1 MFVVMEQVFVLFAF
15 SLAGYLLSVCKLA
28 NVSHAKLLSTLLVY
42 VFLPCNIF
50 RTFSVNCT
58 VEYISEKYVLILAS
72 AVIIAL
78 LVVFAKF
85 GARLFSKEA
94 YPQKIYRYALSIPN
108 YGFMGFALTE
118 SLLGTAGLLNIM
130 LFSLPISLYNYSGA
144 FCMLTKKKLT
154 LKSLLHP
161 VLIAI
166 ALGMIVGLTGIPV
179 PKVIISIMD
188 KSSACM
194 GPVSMLLAGIT
205 ISEFQFPALLK
216 NKKNYIIVFLRLILI
231 PGILGLLLLPLNNPV
246 LLQSAVLLYAMP
258 CGLNTIVYPKLVDED
273 CEIGAGMAL
282 VSNVL
287 ACLTIPLMCALFGIQ

>member
-58 VEYISEKYVLILAS
+58 VEYISEKYVLIIAS

-108 YGFMGFALTE
+108 YGCMGFALTE

-205 ISEFQFPALLK
+205 ISEFKFPALLK

>member
-154 LKSLLHP
+154 LKSLLPP
-161 VLIAI
+161 VMIAI
-166 ALGMIVGLTGIPV
+166 ALGMIGGLTGNPV

>member
-58 VEYISEKYVLILAS
+58 VEYISEKYVLIIAS

-161 VLIAI
+161 VLIA
-166 ALGMIVGLTGIPV
+166 LGMIVGLTGIPV

-205 ISEFQFPALLK
+205 ISEFQVPALLK

>member
-58 VEYISEKYVLILAS
+58 VEYISEKYLLILAS

-130 LFSLPISLYNYSGA
+130 LLSLPISLYNYSGA

>member
-28 NVSHAKLLSTLLVY
+28 NMSHAKLLSTLLVY

-194 GPVSMLLAGIT
+194 
-205 ISEFQFPALLK
+205 
-216 NKKNYIIVFLRLILI
+216 
-231 PGILGLLLLPLNNPV
+231 
-246 LLQSAVLLYAMP
+246 
-258 CGLNTIVYPKLVDED
+258 
-273 CEIGAGMAL
+273 
-282 VSNVL
+282 
-287 ACLTIPLMCALFGIQ
+287 

>member
-205 ISEFQFPALLK
+205 ISEFKFPALLK

-258 CGLNTIVYPKLVDED
+258 CGLNTIVYPMLVDED

>member
-78 LVVFAKF
+78 LVVLAKF

>member
-216 NKKNYIIVFLRLILI
+216 NKKNYIIVFLRLIVI

>member
-78 LVVFAKF
+78 LVVFARF

-154 LKSLLHP
+154 LKFLLHP

>member
-15 SLAGYLLSVCKLA
+15 SLAGYLLSKCGLA

-58 VEYISEKYVLILAS
+58 VAYITDKYVLILAS
-72 AVIIAL
+72 TVLIAL
-78 LVVFAKF
+78 IVVVAKF
-85 GARLFSKEA
+85 GSRLFSKED
-94 YPQKIYRYALSIPN
+94 YHRKIYQYALSIPN
-108 YGFMGFALTE
+108 YGFMGYALTE

-130 LFSLPISLYNYSGA
+130 LFSLPISLYNSSGA
-144 FCMLTKKKLT
+144 FSRLTKKKLT

-166 ALGMIVGLTGIPV
+166 VLGMAVGLTAIPV
-179 PKVIISIMD
+179 PEVIISIMD

-205 ISEFQFPALLK
+205 ISEFKFPALLK
-216 NKKNYIIVFLRLILI
+216 NKKNYIIVFLRLIVI
-231 PGILGLLLLPLNNPV
+231 PGILGLMLLPLNNPV
-246 LLQSAVLLYAMP
+246 LVQSAVLLYAMP

-287 ACLTIPLMCALFGIQ
+287 ACFTIPLMCTLFGIR

>member
-1 MFVVMEQVFVLFAF
+1 MFVVMEQVLVLFAF
-15 SLAGYLLSVCKLA
+15 SLAGFVLSKCRLA

-58 VEYISEKYVLILAS
+58 VEYISEKYVLIIAS

-78 LVVFAKF
+78 LVVLAKF

-179 PKVIISIMD
+179 PNVIISIMD

-205 ISEFQFPALLK
+205 ISEFKFPALLK
-216 NKKNYIIVFLRLILI
+216 NKKNYIIVFLRLVLI
-231 PGILGLLLLPLNNPV
+231 PGILGLLLMPLKNPV

>member
-58 VEYISEKYVLILAS
+58 VEYISEKYVLIIAS

-205 ISEFQFPALLK
+205 ISEFQVPALLK

>member
-205 ISEFQFPALLK
+205 ISEFQIPALLK

>member
-58 VEYISEKYVLILAS
+58 VEYISEKYVLIIAS

-78 LVVFAKF
+78 LVVLAKF

>member
-58 VEYISEKYVLILAS
+58 VEYISEKYVLIIAS

-78 LVVFAKF
+78 LVVLAKF

-179 PKVIISIMD
+179 PNVIISIMD

-205 ISEFQFPALLK
+205 ISEFKFPALLK

-287 ACLTIPLMCALFGIQ
+287 ACLTIPLMCALFGIR